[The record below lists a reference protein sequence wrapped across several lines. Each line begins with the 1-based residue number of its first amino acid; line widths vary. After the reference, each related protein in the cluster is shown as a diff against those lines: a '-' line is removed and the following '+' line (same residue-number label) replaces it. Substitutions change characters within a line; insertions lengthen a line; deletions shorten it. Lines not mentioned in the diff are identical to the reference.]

1 MLLHTVMSPRNSC
14 FNRPITDPFHYH
26 LQSYGK
32 IQSLSIFSNAY
43 TLQPHA
49 HVAYTS
55 LYLVLP
61 LLLRVTGRLQQ
72 RSGGDSAPPH

>member
-1 MLLHTVMSPRNSC
+1 MEPRDNCFKRVMTNS
-14 FNRPITDPFHYH
+14 FHYH

-32 IQSLSIFSNAY
+32 IESLSPFSNAY

-49 HVAYTS
+49 HAAYTF

-72 RSGGDSAPPH
+72 RSGGDSAPTH